1 MFTMI
6 KKLLGLPTEADKTVA
21 KEAEAPYKVEAV
33 TNNAETTIKYEDIK
47 PKTVEMTPVVA
58 EAPAPVVE
66 APAPVAEAA
75 AKPAAKKKAPAAKKP
90 AGAKKGGRKPKS
102 QAQ

>member
-1 MFTMI
+1 MI

-47 PKTVEMTPVVA
+47 PKTVELTPV
-58 EAPAPVVE
+58 VVE